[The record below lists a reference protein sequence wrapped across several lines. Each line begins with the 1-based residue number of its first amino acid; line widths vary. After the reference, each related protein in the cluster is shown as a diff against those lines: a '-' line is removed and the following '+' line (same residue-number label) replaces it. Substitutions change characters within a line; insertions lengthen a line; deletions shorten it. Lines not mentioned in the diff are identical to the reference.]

1 MAGDARGPGDAAV
14 TARAAPGRPEDVAGA
29 TRVGHV
35 PRSKS
40 IKTKMRSVNLPAS
53 DDEVLDSDPIDFDEA
68 SEPLPWV
75 YGRKVQ
81 ERALESGSVFMPSEP
96 EEEGA
101 ESTAQVA
108 SGSLL
113 KARQSL
119 PAKRPPPVVDV
130 GPTYRCP
137 TYVSDSFGKNGL
149 WVNPGWSA
157 HGWGK
162 ACKRGNAY
170 SKRNPTL
177 GANIG
182 RAVEMMK
189 QLRALAVKCKYVDL
203 PAERTKPSW
212 AEDLNDDDTFQLSS
226 EMWCSEFNYESIL
239 EIYQALLP
247 DRFQTHSDQA
257 TLMATS
263 KTDLVEILVMNRV
276 PFVFFSWMELLAA
289 ELREG
294 AYKQLTSSEMSRI
307 RMLNAMVFSSAAEF
321 KLVEDD
327 VLKELKEDAIAED
340 EAAKGM
346 KRKAESPQGGSAEAP
361 PPTPAPMKRSRAA
374 VVPPPTAAVRDD
386 ESGAEE
392 EGGAE
397 EGAPSDPP
405 SNSESSSDESEPS
418 DGGEEERKRRQEE
431 ILRKRVVKSQ
441 STGKKAKAKR
451 TAKPDYSGVDV
462 ASALAETAKALAKLA
477 KAQKPKKA
485 GPTLTYLEKHIE
497 RLDESLRRKKFIN
510 PTAYSSQHLINIEMK
525 GAAPTKTRLA
535 ISNGTVVAD
544 EDASDD
550 VAGAPNS
557 LAALKEGL
565 SFIAQRLIK
574 LPEFNTD
581 MDVGLDR
588 FEFIRW
594 IESDFIHASPSN
606 RMVVLLEFLRRVA
619 DKRLWMPEI
628 KNQNTLLFRAFTG
641 VTSQVQ
647 QNGGKV
653 DQEQFGAPDQPT
665 RGRDRKTRG
674 TRSRG
679 RGGRG
684 RGALGRGAANSAQA
698 QIQGGQY
705 AAQLFT
711 QAQRDANGVCPSR
724 SAKGGACPNDAEPWN
739 CKFSHMCPRCPN
751 KRHRAVHCP
760 NSH

>member
-1 MAGDARGPGDAAV
+1 
-14 TARAAPGRPEDVAGA
+14 
-29 TRVGHV
+29 VGHV
-35 PRSKS
+35 SRSDK
-40 IKTKMRSVNLPAS
+40 KKKRSVNLPVS

-68 SEPLPWV
+68 SEPPPMV

-81 ERALESGSVFMPSEP
+81 DRALESGSVFMPSEP
-96 EEEGA
+96 EEKGA
-101 ESTAQVA
+101 ESTAQMA

-119 PAKRPPPVVDV
+119 PAKAPPPVADV

-162 ACKRGNAY
+162 VCKRGNAY

-189 QLRALAVKCKYVDL
+189 QLRALAVKRKYVTL
-203 PAERTKPSW
+203 PSERIKPSW
-212 AEDLNDDDTFQLSS
+212 AEGLNDDDTFQLSS

-247 DRFQTHSDQA
+247 DRSQTHLDQA
-257 TLMATS
+257 TLMTTS

-294 AYKQLTSSEMSRI
+294 VYKQLTSSDKARVG
-307 RMLNAMVFSSAAEF
+307 MLDAMVFSSEAEF
-321 KLVEDD
+321 KMVEDD
-327 VLKELKEDAIAED
+327 VLKELKEEAIAED
-340 EAAKGM
+340 EAAKGT
-346 KRKAESPQGGSAEAP
+346 KRKAESPQPESKSAEAP
-361 PPTPAPMKRSRAA
+361 PPTPDRIPTKRSRAA
-374 VVPPPTAAVRDD
+374 AVPPPTAAVQDD
-386 ESGAEE
+386 EGGAEE
-392 EGGAE
+392 EGGAD

-405 SNSESSSDESEPS
+405 SSSESSSDESEPS
-418 DGGEEERKRRQEE
+418 DGGEEVRKRRQEE
-431 ILRKRVVKSQ
+431 ILRKRAVKSHP
-441 STGKKAKAKR
+441 TAKDAKAKR
-451 TAKPDYSGVDV
+451 TVKPDYSGVDV

-497 RLDESLRRKKFIN
+497 RLDDSLRRKKFIN

-581 MDVGLDR
+581 MNVGLDR

-594 IESDFIHASPSN
+594 IESDFIHASSSN

-653 DQEQFGAPDQPT
+653 DQEQFGIPDQPI
-665 RGRDRKTRG
+665 RGRDRKIRG
-674 TRSRG
+674 TRGRG

-684 RGALGRGAANSAQA
+684 RGALGRGAANSGQA

-751 KRHRAVHCP
+751 KRHRAVHCS